1 MSNKI
6 TIECFEHY
14 DEVDGASYFAGT
26 ILVESKTFK
35 REFLMPYQRAKGI
48 GYETLK
54 REFLMPYQRAKG
66 IGYETE
72 AKRILNQ
79 ANVLDAK
86 HGCTLAQFCMD
97 NDIEYSTKIRM
108 DCTLEE
114 VRQVSK
120 DYNKRLDKIR

>member
-1 MSNKI
+1 MSRNRI
-6 TIECFEHY
+6 TVECFEHY
-14 DEVDGASYFAGT
+14 DDVDGASYFAGT

-48 GYETLK
+48 GY
-54 REFLMPYQRAKG
+54 Q
-66 IGYETE
+66 TE

-86 HGCTLAQFCMD
+86 HGCTLGKFCMD
-97 NDIEYSTKIRM
+97 NDIDYSANIEM

-120 DYNKRLDKIR
+120 DYNKRLDKNR